1 MATIDMVDRL
11 FARALWVQLPADDET
26 EAATNGA
33 GERAIGISLAIS
45 GLRCIIQYVALPLIL
60 PLIGLTGVFSLP
72 LVILLDLL
80 ALALLVRS
88 LRFFWRTRHPRRFD
102 MLPLS
107 GAILLVI
114 LGSLAY
120 DLWQLAA

>member
-1 MATIDMVDRL
+1 M
-11 FARALWVQLPADDET
+11 
-26 EAATNGA
+26 
-33 GERAIGISLAIS
+33 
-45 GLRCIIQYVALPLIL
+45 RCIIQYVALPFIL

-88 LRFFWRTRHPRRFD
+88 LRFFWRTRHARRFD

-120 DLWQLAA
+120 DLWKLAA

>member
-1 MATIDMVDRL
+1 MATLDMVDRL

-26 EAATNGA
+26 EAAASGA

-45 GLRCIIQYVALPLIL
+45 GLRCVIQYVALPLIL
-60 PLIGLTGVFSLP
+60 PLIGLTGIFSLP